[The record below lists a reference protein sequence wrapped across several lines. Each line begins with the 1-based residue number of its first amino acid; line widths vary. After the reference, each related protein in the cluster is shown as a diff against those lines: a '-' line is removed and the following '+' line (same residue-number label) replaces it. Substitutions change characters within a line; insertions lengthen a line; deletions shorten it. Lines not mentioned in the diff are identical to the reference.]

1 MTSHR
6 IFMKSYSHSLTLF
19 LVIGLHTVFYSIIL
33 SFSSLTLFSLYS
45 HFLPHPS
52 LFQTKKREMYKR
64 GQKQKKIKKCY
75 LLQRKSEGWAFL

>member
-1 MTSHR
+1 MTSHHT
-6 IFMKSYSHSLTLF
+6 FMKSYHHSLTLF

-52 LFQTKKREMYKR
+52 LFQTKKREMYKTWPETKKD
-64 GQKQKKIKKCY
+64 QKMLSITAKK
-75 LLQRKSEGWAFL
+75 